1 MAGFEKITASE
12 LREELVNIHGYTVEQ
27 AADITGKSKLVYE
40 VVTQRQSKTHVVG
53 VDVAETTQTSEDF
66 DTNQVHPGES
76 FEAFEA
82 PEEDPHARLQPDVTE
97 MFDDTEF
104 EEEEIDVSSEEEEFT
119 LPSYG
124 TKAWQ
129 DFIMSELREDEIY
142 KKNPLNFGLRR
153 LTERYL
159 GDIVSSGP
167 VDVQVSNDIN
177 HPGRATV
184 TYEIVILWKL
194 GTPEYVGIDH
204 TFGKRVFRAVAECW
218 TGNSPATFS
227 VHPAAT
233 AETKAASRAFKTALM
248 LNIHTADE
256 MSNDKD
262 PVLVVSEA
270 EEALFGRQ
278 NDWKSSMEIS
288 STMKAFIVDRCSE
301 LNIDV
306 DKFMNIAHYVYKTPE
321 EQKTSEPQ
329 YTELD
334 QVSKEVG
341 RLMIT
346 EINKYQ
352 SDTGTSESKE
362 IPPVLLLE
370 N

>member
-1 MAGFEKITASE
+1 MAGFEQIKASE
-12 LREELVNIHGYTVEQ
+12 LREELVSVHGYTVEQ
-27 AADITGKSKLVYE
+27 AGAIIGKSKLVYE
-40 VVTQRQSKTHVVG
+40 VVQQRSLTTDSHPDVV
-53 VDVAETTQTSEDF
+53 EITQTSEPATPF
-66 DTNQVHPGES
+66 APPLKT
-76 FEAFEA
+76 
-82 PEEDPHARLQPDVTE
+82 PEENNSAHEELMNIINDD
-97 MFDDTEF
+97 MFEDAVY
-104 EEEEIDVSSEEEEFT
+104 EEEKVEVSNEEEEFI

-124 TKAWQ
+124 SKAWQ
-129 DFIMSELREDEIY
+129 DFIIGELREDEIY
-142 KKNPLNFGLRR
+142 KNNPLHTGLRR
-153 LTERYL
+153 LTELYL

-167 VDVQVSNDIN
+167 IDVQVSNDIN

-184 TYEIVILWKL
+184 VYEIEILWKL
-194 GTPEYVGIDH
+194 GTHAYVGLDH
-204 TFGKRVFRAVAECW
+204 LFTTRKFRAVAECW

-278 NDWKSSMEIS
+278 NDWTGSMQIS
-288 STMKAFIVDRCSE
+288 STMKSFILDRCTE

-306 DKFMNIAHYVYKTPE
+306 GKFMNIAYYVYMTPE
-321 EQKTSEPQ
+321 EQKDNEPQ
-329 YTELD
+329 YKELD
-334 QVSKEVG
+334 DVPKTVA
-341 RLMIT
+341 RLMIA

-352 SDTGTSESKE
+352 SDTGTPESKE
-362 IPPVLLLE
+362 IPPVILLE
-370 N
+370 S